1 MGMRLLSER
10 RVVTTVLNIMKTSK
24 EIAEY
29 LKVNVRFVTRLIRS
43 GKLKARKIGN
53 MWFIEKED
61 LLNYV
66 RSL

>member
-24 EIAEY
+24 EVAEY

>member
-1 MGMRLLSER
+1 
-10 RVVTTVLNIMKTSK
+10 MKTSK